1 MPKKKRMLTGVGLA
15 AGLVAGG
22 AGFLMEMAGSAG
34 ASSAS
39 ATTTAASAPGD
50 PSAPVTPAAGTGTPG
65 TGTAGDTAKP
75 DRTAR
80 LKETLQSLIDD
91 GTLSQAQVDAVI
103 AKIEAAMPAG
113 GPVGTGRD
121 RGGRGGADLDLV
133 ATTLG
138 ITAGDVRTAVR
149 GGQTIA
155 ELAVA
160 KGKTAQDVIDALV
173 ADAKTRLN
181 ARVTA
186 GTITQAEADTR
197 LTAQTTRLTDFV
209 NSTKVGPEDGHGPG
223 EGHGPGGREG
233 RPWTE
238 RTRTGSTG
246 TGSTPATTP
255 STTPA

>member
-15 AGLVAGG
+15 AGLVAGGG

-39 ATTTAASAPGD
+39 ATTTAANAPGD
-50 PSAPVTPAAGTGTPG
+50 PSAPVTPAAGTGTAG
-65 TGTAGDTAKP
+65 TGTAGGTAKP
-75 DRTAR
+75 GRTAR

-113 GPVGTGRD
+113 GPVGMGRD
-121 RGGRGGADLDLV
+121 RGGRGGFDLV

-138 ITAGDVRTAVR
+138 ITARDVRTAVQ

-233 RPWTE
+233 RPRTE